1 MKNTLAENMLRF
13 KVKNLTVEQT
23 AALTTV
29 DKTDGPSDPNW
40 ATNAA
45 QRLVSTMGELTM
57 KYKPKSS
64 YVTKYTNGIYARGA
78 SATYILPAGTKWVI
92 SPSGLFLTAICK
104 RIMSAN
110 FGYGTDSNPILTA
123 LRNPQY
129 CADVVSGKKMGTD
142 GKPVI
147 FKDVFCLVSPHN
159 QSAAVYMADMAGENF
174 DFKFVNYQLG
184 DELNKLSA

>member
-23 AALTTV
+23 AALAQ
-29 DKTDGPSDPNW
+29 GPADPSW
-40 ATNAA
+40 ITNTA
-45 QRLVSTMGELTM
+45 QRLVSTMGELNM
-57 KYKPKSS
+57 KYKPNSS
-64 YVTKYTNGIYARGA
+64 YITKYTNGIYAQG
-78 SATYILPAGTKWVI
+78 SVATYILPKETKWTI
-92 SPSGLFLTAICK
+92 SPSGLFLTATAK
-104 RIMSAN
+104 RIVSAN

-184 DELNKLSA
+184 NELNKLSA

>member
-23 AALTTV
+23 AALAQ
-29 DKTDGPSDPNW
+29 GPADPQW
-40 ATNAA
+40 ITNTA
-45 QRLVSTMGELTM
+45 QRLVSIMGELTIG
-57 KYKPKSS
+57 YKPKSS

-78 SATYILPAGTKWVI
+78 SATYILPKGTKWDI
-92 SPSGLFLTAICK
+92 SPSGLFLTAKCK

-129 CADVVSGKKMGTD
+129 CAEVVSGKKMGTD